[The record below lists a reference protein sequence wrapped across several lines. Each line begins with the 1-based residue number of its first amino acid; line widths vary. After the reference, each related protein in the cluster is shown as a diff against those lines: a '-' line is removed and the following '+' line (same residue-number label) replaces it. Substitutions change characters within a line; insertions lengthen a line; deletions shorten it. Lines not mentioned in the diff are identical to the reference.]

1 MPITISTKNVVIR
14 IIRIIPT
21 NTRPEMSINFYNQY
35 QAPHVRETPHTHT
48 RIHTKRECVFVC
60 MCRYCMLQH
69 TQMSGKLLI
78 NCNMRSCAATELV
91 PNKYVPTKALQ
102 SSNPINTCQLELQ
115 QPCCN
120 CVHTQHVAYRPSRSR
135 SECRWYR
142 DDAEW
147 PRLTVDIQLE
157 P

>member
-1 MPITISTKNVVIR
+1 MSSSESSESYQQIHALRCPSIST
-14 IIRIIPT
+14 T
-21 NTRPEMSINFYNQY
+21 NTKHPMSEK
-35 QAPHVRETPHTHT
+35 HHTHT
-48 RIHTKRECVFVC
+48 HIHTKRECVFVC
-60 MCRYCMLQH
+60 MCRCCMLQH